1 MLFART
7 SGTFGQP
14 LDSSVRASDNETM
27 AMTEQEWLE
36 CEDPRWLLEHLRK
49 QARSRKLRLFACACV
64 RRAWRRIPNPV
75 CRQALEVAEQYAD
88 REVKNATRQQ
98 ANRAA
103 KALCRRGFSA
113 SVSLAYIISGGPR
126 YTHVDAS

>member
-1 MLFART
+1 
-7 SGTFGQP
+7 
-14 LDSSVRASDNETM
+14 
-27 AMTEQEWLE
+27 MTEQEWLE

-103 KALCRRGFSA
+103 KALCRQGFSA
-113 SVSLAYIISGGPR
+113 SVSLASFVTHGPR
-126 YTHVDAS
+126 YNKALHPTAAALRFFGVLRLTSGRRG